1 MKLQL
6 ERSTAQMFTAGES
19 ESDCLPS
26 TAGSA
31 SYYLHKPSEHHNA
44 TYLTEVKR
52 YRCVKHLAVL
62 CHEMYLLS
70 EYQIYNYYYYNRQ
83 RIKTLSNSEN
93 DVIGCPK
100 CLAPNMSA
108 PLLTQ
113 PQFELQTAPS
123 HFSLNILLH
132 FIHPSGIDF
141 S

>member
-1 MKLQL
+1 M
-6 ERSTAQMFTAGES
+6 
-19 ESDCLPS
+19 LPIS
-26 TAGSA
+26 Q
-31 SYYLHKPSEHHNA
+31 
-44 TYLTEVKR
+44 R
-52 YRCVKHLAVL
+52 YRRVKHLAVP

-132 FIHPSGIDF
+132 FTHSSGIDF
-141 S
+141 STFRSSCFSASQVLLAGEGAGKLSSGDQSRTLAIPFRSACTHVP